1 MTLTQA
7 AADSNGCMVMGRR
20 PAAVA
25 GKEARHRDVDGRL
38 MGKRSGS
45 DVDDRLMGRRKT
57 RRR

>member
-1 MTLTQA
+1 MQA
-7 AADSNGCMVMGRR
+7 AADSNGCTVMGRR